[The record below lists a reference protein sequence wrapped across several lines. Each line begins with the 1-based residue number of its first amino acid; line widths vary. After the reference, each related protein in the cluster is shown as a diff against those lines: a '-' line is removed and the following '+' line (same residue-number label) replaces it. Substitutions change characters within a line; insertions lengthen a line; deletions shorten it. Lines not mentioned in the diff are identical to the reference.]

1 MRVSNEIWFY
11 KNLLIFPSIFE
22 VNLYKYPS
30 RWCEDECQVR
40 TGADLARGVSQVLRL
55 PPLRQPGQRRL
66 QGEIVLQIMLHREQS
81 QQVWQVHQGRQCET
95 AVWEYICVV
104 FRSSLARVSP
114 SEENSGTTTASAVT
128 AAPSSSTT
136 ANSESSERK
145 NSVIIVLKR
154 LQTLYCKSN
163 HLLFIYRHLHSYI
176 HISNSTCIGL
186 QC

>member
-1 MRVSNEIWFY
+1 MY
-11 KNLLIFPSIFE
+11 KKLLILPSILMSTCT
-22 VNLYKYPS
+22 NIRL
-30 RWCEDECQVR
+30 
-40 TGADLARGVSQVLRL
+40 GGVKMSAKSGQVLTWHEECLKCSVCLLSVSLDNVVFKEKLFCKSCYIENNLNKCDKCTKVGSVR
-55 PPLRQPGQRRL
+55 
-66 QGEIVLQIMLHREQS
+66 MQS
-81 QQVWQVHQGRQCET
+81 GNT
-95 AVWEYICVV
+95 LYICVV

-114 SEENSGTTTASAVT
+114 SEENSGTTPASAVT

-154 LQTLYCKSN
+154 LQTLYCNSN
-163 HLLFIYRHLHSYI
+163 HLLFIYLRHLHSYI